1 MSYLDHFLKES
12 GGAGGET
19 SNNIY
24 NNVLPVSW
32 FLTLNTKKGKIKL
45 FNDMFP
51 NFLFSIFLFP
61 IFSFLKHQ
69 ATSSINNPQRSPF
82 MHQQMLT
89 KSPSSVSQQQQYS
102 NQHIYHNQPTIGRS
116 NCSLENDDAADIEN
130 DLHMY
135 SFNSSRSNLS
145 DSSMDQ
151 VKPQKIHQFLVRS
164 FSTPTKCNHCT
175 SLMVRSLLN

>member
-1 MSYLDHFLKES
+1 
-12 GGAGGET
+12 
-19 SNNIY
+19 
-24 NNVLPVSW
+24 
-32 FLTLNTKKGKIKL
+32 
-45 FNDMFP
+45 
-51 NFLFSIFLFP
+51 
-61 IFSFLKHQ
+61 
-69 ATSSINNPQRSPF
+69 

-151 VKPQKIHQFLVRS
+151 VKPQKVHQFLVRS

-175 SLMVRSLLN
+175 SLMVRFIVNL

>member
-1 MSYLDHFLKES
+1 
-12 GGAGGET
+12 
-19 SNNIY
+19 
-24 NNVLPVSW
+24 
-32 FLTLNTKKGKIKL
+32 
-45 FNDMFP
+45 
-51 NFLFSIFLFP
+51 
-61 IFSFLKHQ
+61 
-69 ATSSINNPQRSPF
+69 

-151 VKPQKIHQFLVRS
+151 VKPQKVHQFLVRS

-175 SLMVRSLLN
+175 SLMVRISLPICIFDYNICI

>member
-1 MSYLDHFLKES
+1 MNLTK
-12 GGAGGET
+12 GKK
-19 SNNIY
+19 N
-24 NNVLPVSW
+24 
-32 FLTLNTKKGKIKL
+32 FLTIY
-45 FNDMFP
+45 FP
-51 NFLFSIFLFP
+51 ILVFVLVFLFFFLNL
-61 IFSFLKHQ
+61 LKHQ
-69 ATSSINNPQRSPF
+69 ATSSMNNPQRSPF

-151 VKPQKIHQFLVRS
+151 VKPQKVHQFLVRS

-175 SLMVRSLLN
+175 SLMVRSLLIIIKSFTYLMIMFI